1 MANARPSAEQIVQ
14 ESLAVI
20 NRLTRQGIDVG
31 NEAIVTGRAG
41 KTPKLVNAL
50 GTFQPGNTTSFRV
63 LTGGGNIDVT
73 NLALRVTL
81 QPQKIVATTTTNH
94 LNETVFFKAARDNT
108 NTESFYGAPLQVE
121 TTDMQTPAFIL
132 FNRHA
137 LIRNLTVQLNGT
149 SLERYSGIF
158 LEYGHKACF
167 DRLLNGVLN
176 EAPIFSFIT
185 ESESILLEPYCQDQ
199 LRMYPLTS
207 DSNIEIVIPLRD
219 NVLVRAGIFYVGRAA
234 LELNVTFHT
243 YTVMQKAFLQ
253 NPRTPDP
260 TNGARITPNITNVQL
275 QYQLLDRESE
285 LSNDVEFIQSTI
297 GGIPRRLQ
305 KVRVLSTNSS
315 GSTQQ
320 LINEVS
326 NAVRGVMLVPILI
339 LYPPLLL
346 DLATEKLS
354 DMEDMIP

>member
-1 MANARPSAEQIVQ
+1 M
-14 ESLAVI
+14 
-20 NRLTRQGIDVG
+20 
-31 NEAIVTGRAG
+31 
-41 KTPKLVNAL
+41 NAL

-81 QPQKIVATTTTNH
+81 QPQKLESTTTTNH
-94 LNETVFFKAARDNT
+94 LNEANYFKAARDNT

-121 TTDMQTPAFIL
+121 TSDMQTPAFLL

-158 LEYGHKACF
+158 LEYGHKACL
-167 DRLLNGVLN
+167 DRLSNGVLN
-176 EAPIFSFIT
+176 EAPIFSYIT

-207 DSNIEIVIPLRD
+207 DANIEIIIPLRD
-219 NVLVRAGIFYVGRAA
+219 NVLVRNGIFYVGRAA

-243 YTVMQKAFLQ
+243 DTVMQKAFLQ

-260 TNGARITPNITNVQL
+260 TNGATTSQTFNFPINFLTGNLNFQMTLNSFS
-275 QYQLLDRESE
+275 QLLERCQEDCKSLGCSVQIPVDL
-285 LSNDVEFIQSTI
+285 LSSSSMKSATQS
-297 GGIPRRLQ
+297 
-305 KVRVLSTNSS
+305 
-315 GSTQQ
+315 
-320 LINEVS
+320 EVS
-326 NAVRGVMLVPILI
+326 C
-339 LYPPLLL
+339 
-346 DLATEKLS
+346 
-354 DMEDMIP
+354 